1 MRRRLRDSAKGVR
14 RISAELLAEL
24 NAKETAVFPDGSGR
38 RFKLR
43 LASRSE
49 LRLSIARSARRF
61 RRPPELHGLSGSK
74 KGNICNL
81 IAILIAIYLYVA
93 MQPLLRFKIF
103 FAPHQALF
111 VAFSLSILGYALLP
125 LTAAGQAPSP
135 TPDSST
141 TAATIYLLSDS
152 LATMFWAGGIL
163 GSAGSCTGLLISY
176 WLVVTR

>member
-1 MRRRLRDSAKGVR
+1 MDQVDRRR
-14 RISAELLAEL
+14 
-24 NAKETAVFPDGSGR
+24 
-38 RFKLR
+38 
-43 LASRSE
+43 
-49 LRLSIARSARRF
+49 
-61 RRPPELHGLSGSK
+61 
-74 KGNICNL
+74 GNICNL

-93 MQPLLRFKIF
+93 M
-103 FAPHQALF
+103 H

-125 LTAAGQAPSP
+125 LPAAGQAPSP
-135 TPDSST
+135 TQDSST